1 MISDMANLSTVIS
14 DMANLSTVIREM
26 AHLRRE
32 TAHLRRETAHLHR
45 MISDMAHLHRMSRE
59 TVHLFSDMA
68 HLSRMANEMARLHRM
83 VSETTLPSSLR
94 EACGDCCQQQLLCF
108 TRIAGFTSVI
118 RREEE
123 EMHFQEMH
131 TDRPPI
137 ADGVDASIHGFDAI
151 TTISSIRVALLPF
164 QSLYHP
170 QEIHRIA
177 TPTNALQ
184 TPAPIPIESTMNTG
198 RYTRIHTRWLSD
210 PLFPPHPSRNAFA
223 IAFTHS
229 SIYTQQDSIHRFAAS
244 CDGNNLHSTPLH
256 PTFNFIHGY
265 YILYTH
271 QGCLESHVRSASPTE
286 RFNTT
291 SLHPHHHLFISTTLQ
306 PFTFIHFSLL
316 NHFLGLGWG

>member
-1 MISDMANLSTVIS
+1 M
-14 DMANLSTVIREM
+14 
-26 AHLRRE
+26 
-32 TAHLRRETAHLHR
+32 
-45 MISDMAHLHRMSRE
+45 
-59 TVHLFSDMA
+59 HLFSDMA
-68 HLSRMANEMARLHRM
+68 HLSRMVNEMARLHRM
-83 VSETTLPSSLR
+83 VSETTLPSSPR
-94 EACGDCCQQQLLCF
+94 EACGDCCQHQLLCF
-108 TRIAGFTSVI
+108 TRFAGFTSVI
-118 RREEE
+118 RRQEE
-123 EMHFQEMH
+123 EMHFQEMYR
-131 TDRPPI
+131 DGLPI
-137 ADGVDASIHGFDAI
+137 ADGIDAIPHGFDAI
-151 TTISSIRVALLPF
+151 TMISSIRVALLPF

-170 QEIHRIA
+170 QEIHSIA

-184 TPAPIPIESTMNTG
+184 TPAPIPIESAMNTG
-198 RYTRIHTRWLSD
+198 RYTRIHTRQHSD

-265 YILYTH
+265 YTLHTH
-271 QGCLESHVRSASPTE
+271 QGCLESHVRSASPTC

-291 SLHPHHHLFISTTLQ
+291 SLHPHRHLFISTTLQ

>member
-1 MISDMANLSTVIS
+1 M
-14 DMANLSTVIREM
+14 
-26 AHLRRE
+26 HLRRE
-32 TAHLRRETAHLHR
+32 TAQLHR

-68 HLSRMANEMARLHRM
+68 HLSRMVNEMARLHRM

-94 EACGDCCQQQLLCF
+94 EACGDCCQHQLLCF
-108 TRIAGFTSVI
+108 TRFAAFTSVI
-118 RREEE
+118 RRQEE

-131 TDRPPI
+131 TDRPPM
-137 ADGVDASIHGFDAI
+137 AYGVDASIHGFDAI
-151 TTISSIRVALLPF
+151 TTINSIRVALLPF
-164 QSLYHP
+164 QSLYHS
-170 QEIHRIA
+170 QEIQRIA

-184 TPAPIPIESTMNTG
+184 TPTPISIESAMNTG
-198 RYTRIHTRWLSD
+198 RYTRIHTRQHSD

-265 YILYTH
+265 YTLHTH

-291 SLHPHHHLFISTTLQ
+291 SLHPHRHLFISTTLQ

>member
-1 MISDMANLSTVIS
+1 
-14 DMANLSTVIREM
+14 
-26 AHLRRE
+26 
-32 TAHLRRETAHLHR
+32 
-45 MISDMAHLHRMSRE
+45 
-59 TVHLFSDMA
+59 
-68 HLSRMANEMARLHRM
+68 MARLHRM
-83 VSETTLPSSLR
+83 VSETTLPSSSR

-108 TRIAGFTSVI
+108 TRFAAFTSVI
-118 RREEE
+118 CRQEE
-123 EMHFQEMH
+123 EMHFQEMYRDGG
-131 TDRPPI
+131 TI

-151 TTISSIRVALLPF
+151 TTINSIRVALLPF
-164 QSLYHP
+164 QSLYHS
-170 QEIHRIA
+170 QEIQRIA

-198 RYTRIHTRWLSD
+198 RYTRIHTRQHSD

-229 SIYTQQDSIHRFAAS
+229 SIYPQQDSIHRFAAS

-256 PTFNFIHGY
+256 LNFNFIHGY
-265 YILYTH
+265 YILYIH
-271 QGCLESHVRSASPTE
+271 QGCLESHFRSASPTE

-291 SLHPHHHLFISTTLQ
+291 SLHPHRHLFISTTLQ

>member
-1 MISDMANLSTVIS
+1 MANLS
-14 DMANLSTVIREM
+14 
-26 AHLRRE
+26 
-32 TAHLRRETAHLHR
+32 RETAHLHR

-118 RREEE
+118 HREEE

-131 TDRPPI
+131 TDRPPM
-137 ADGVDASIHGFDAI
+137 AYGVHASIHGFDAI
-151 TTISSIRVALLPF
+151 TMISSIRVALLPF

-184 TPAPIPIESTMNTG
+184 TPTPIPIEFVMSTG

>member
-1 MISDMANLSTVIS
+1 MP
-14 DMANLSTVIREM
+14 
-26 AHLRRE
+26 
-32 TAHLRRETAHLHR
+32 
-45 MISDMAHLHRMSRE
+45 
-59 TVHLFSDMA
+59 
-68 HLSRMANEMARLHRM
+68 RLQRM
-83 VSETTLPSSLR
+83 VSETTLPSSSR
-94 EACGDCCQQQLLCF
+94 KACGDCCQQQLLCF
-108 TRIAGFTSVI
+108 TRFAGFTSVI
-118 RREEE
+118 RRQEE

-151 TTISSIRVALLPF
+151 TMISSIRVALLPF

-170 QEIHRIA
+170 QEIQRIA

-198 RYTRIHTRWLSD
+198 RYTRIHTRQHSD

-229 SIYTQQDSIHRFAAS
+229 SIYPQQHSIHRFAAS

>member
-1 MISDMANLSTVIS
+1 
-14 DMANLSTVIREM
+14 
-26 AHLRRE
+26 
-32 TAHLRRETAHLHR
+32 
-45 MISDMAHLHRMSRE
+45 
-59 TVHLFSDMA
+59 
-68 HLSRMANEMARLHRM
+68 MARLHRM

-118 RREEE
+118 HREEE

-131 TDRPPI
+131 TDRPPM
-137 ADGVDASIHGFDAI
+137 AYGVHASIHGFDAI
-151 TTISSIRVALLPF
+151 TMISSIRVALLPF

-198 RYTRIHTRWLSD
+198 RYTRIHTRQHSD
-210 PLFPPHPSRNAFA
+210 PLIAAHPSCNAFA

-229 SIYTQQDSIHRFAAS
+229 SIYTQQHSIHRFAAS

>member
-1 MISDMANLSTVIS
+1 
-14 DMANLSTVIREM
+14 
-26 AHLRRE
+26 
-32 TAHLRRETAHLHR
+32 
-45 MISDMAHLHRMSRE
+45 
-59 TVHLFSDMA
+59 
-68 HLSRMANEMARLHRM
+68 MARLHRM

-118 RREEE
+118 HREEE

-131 TDRPPI
+131 TDRPPM
-137 ADGVDASIHGFDAI
+137 AYGVHASIHGFDAI
-151 TTISSIRVALLPF
+151 TMISSIRVALLPF

-184 TPAPIPIESTMNTG
+184 TPTPIPIEFVMSTG
-198 RYTRIHTRWLSD
+198 RYTRICTRWLSD

-223 IAFTHS
+223 IAFTHTM
-229 SIYTQQDSIHRFAAS
+229 IYTQQDSIHRFAAS

-256 PTFNFIHGY
+256 PTFNFINGY

>member
-1 MISDMANLSTVIS
+1 
-14 DMANLSTVIREM
+14 M

-32 TAHLRRETAHLHR
+32 TAHLRRETAHLRR
-45 MISDMAHLHRMSRE
+45 MISDMAHLFSDTAHLHRMSSDTAHLHRMSRE
-59 TVHLFSDMA
+59 TVHLFNDTT
-68 HLSRMANEMARLHRM
+68 HLHRMANEMARLHRM

-118 RREEE
+118 HRQEE
-123 EMHFQEMH
+123 EMHSQEMH
-131 TDRPPI
+131 TDRTPMVYGI
-137 ADGVDASIHGFDAI
+137 DASIHGFDAI
-151 TTISSIRVALLPF
+151 TMISSIRVALLPF

-177 TPTNALQ
+177 TPTNAVQ
-184 TPAPIPIESTMNTG
+184 TPTPIPIEFVMSTG
-198 RYTRIHTRWLSD
+198 RYTRICTRQHSD

-229 SIYTQQDSIHRFAAS
+229 SIYTQQHSIHRFAAS

-256 PTFNFIHGY
+256 PTFNFINGY
-265 YILYTH
+265 YILHTH
-271 QGCLESHVRSASPTE
+271 QGCLESHFRSASPTE

-291 SLHPHHHLFISTTLQ
+291 SLHPHRHLFISTTLQ
-306 PFTFIHFSLL
+306 PFTFIHLSLL
-316 NHFLGLGWG
+316 NHFLGLGWS

>member
-1 MISDMANLSTVIS
+1 
-14 DMANLSTVIREM
+14 
-26 AHLRRE
+26 
-32 TAHLRRETAHLHR
+32 
-45 MISDMAHLHRMSRE
+45 
-59 TVHLFSDMA
+59 
-68 HLSRMANEMARLHRM
+68 MARLHRM
-83 VSETTLPSSLR
+83 VSETTLPSSPR
-94 EACGDCCQQQLLCF
+94 EACGDCCQHQLLCF
-108 TRIAGFTSVI
+108 TRFAGFTSVI
-118 RREEE
+118 RRQEE
-123 EMHFQEMH
+123 EMHFQEMYR
-131 TDRPPI
+131 DELPI

-151 TTISSIRVALLPF
+151 TMISSIRVALLPF
-164 QSLYHP
+164 QSLYHS
-170 QEIHRIA
+170 QEIQRIA

-184 TPAPIPIESTMNTG
+184 TPTPIPIESTMNTG
-198 RYTRIHTRWLSD
+198 RYTRIHTRQHSD
-210 PLFPPHPSRNAFA
+210 PLFPPHPSCNAFA

-229 SIYTQQDSIHRFAAS
+229 TIYTQQDSIHRFAAS

>member
-1 MISDMANLSTVIS
+1 MP
-14 DMANLSTVIREM
+14 
-26 AHLRRE
+26 
-32 TAHLRRETAHLHR
+32 
-45 MISDMAHLHRMSRE
+45 
-59 TVHLFSDMA
+59 
-68 HLSRMANEMARLHRM
+68 RLQRM
-83 VSETTLPSSLR
+83 VSETTLPSSSR
-94 EACGDCCQQQLLCF
+94 KACGDCCQQQLLCF

-118 RREEE
+118 RRQEE
-123 EMHFQEMH
+123 EMHFQEMY

-151 TTISSIRVALLPF
+151 TTINSIRVALLPF

-198 RYTRIHTRWLSD
+198 RYTRIHTRQHSD

-229 SIYTQQDSIHRFAAS
+229 SIYTQQHSIHRFAAS